1 MNKVIIIGN
10 LTRDPELRTT
20 PSGVSVC
27 SFGVAVNRR
36 YVDQS
41 GQRGVD
47 FFNVVVWRQQ
57 GENCAKYFAKGRP
70 VAVVGHLETRQ
81 YEDKNGVKN
90 NVVDIIADEV
100 QFLGSGQR
108 EGGGPG
114 RQEPTGDLEG
124 FTEMADATLPF

>member
-57 GENCAKYFAKGRP
+57 GENCAKYLAKGRP